1 MTTTSAE
8 LESRLA
14 RFVEHHVLHG
24 QRLPVAELCRD
35 RRDLEEPLRA
45 LIDQYQYLSLM
56 TALDAADEPPAAA
69 DAASLPSFDGFQT
82 IERIGA
88 GGMGEVFKLRD
99 LKLDRIVAAKV
110 LKADRQSGLPAPIS
124 SFLREAK
131 ALALFTDRRIVQIY
145 ECRVDRD
152 PAVIIME
159 FVDGFEL
166 GRVGPSLEFAQ
177 RAKILLE
184 ICEAVQHAHELGLQH
199 RDLKPSN
206 IMLDAKLSPRILDF
220 GLAASEPTRGH
231 FIGTLPYVAPEQ
243 LDPSRPIDARTDVY
257 ALGVILYELAV
268 RPPAVYRRR
277 SGGRRLD
284 PGRHA
289 ASSD

>member
-1 MTTTSAE
+1 MTATSDE

-14 RFVEHHVLHG
+14 QFVEHHVLHG
-24 QRLPVAELCRD
+24 ERLHADDLCRD
-35 RRDLEEPLRA
+35 HPELEVPLRA
-45 LIDQYQYLSLM
+45 LIDQYLSL
-56 TALDAADEPPAAA
+56 TRSLEAPGDPLLPEGSPGE
-69 DAASLPSFDGFQT
+69 LPSFDGFQT

-110 LKADRQSGLPAPIS
+110 LRSDRQHGMNAPIHN
-124 SFLREAK
+124 FLREAK

-145 ECRVDRD
+145 ECRVERD

-177 RAKILLE
+177 RAKIVLE
-184 ICEAVQHAHELGLQH
+184 ICDAVHHAHELGLQH

-206 IMLDAKLSPRILDF
+206 IMLDASCRRGSSISVSAPATPIAVTSSARSPTWRPNNSMPR
-220 GLAASEPTRGH
+220 AASTLEPTSTRWG
-231 FIGTLPYVAPEQ
+231 
-243 LDPSRPIDARTDVY
+243 
-257 ALGVILYELAV
+257 
-268 RPPAVYRRR
+268 
-277 SGGRRLD
+277 
-284 PGRHA
+284 
-289 ASSD
+289 